1 MHISSRAPLLS
12 AAASMDCIWIMARLS
27 SLGRAGQHFH
37 DTEML
42 GLGQRPAFDDAYQV
56 ALVALAAF
64 VVRVQLGRTAQQ
76 FAVQAVLFLAIDQ
89 YGHRLGSLAAGDAT
103 LEGARG
109 LFGIVHH
116 AAPWVFC
123 FSPRIVAARA
133 ISRRTLA
140 NWWVCAA
147 WPWAFCMRRLN
158 CSRRSSAI
166 WSVSSC
172 ADLSRI
178 SLVSITAAPWS
189 RIGFA
194 PTTWPRQGGMPRA
207 PRLRSRLRFRTA
219 SGRAGS
225 ARPST
230 RRCPCRRPCGLRSAS
245 W

>member
-12 AAASMDCIWIMARLS
+12 AAASMDCIWIMARIS
-27 SLGRAGQHFH
+27 SLGRARQHFH
-37 DTEML
+37 DAEML
-42 GLGQRPAFDDAYQV
+42 GLGQRPAFGNAYQV
-56 ALVALAAF
+56 ALVALAVL

-76 FAVQAVLFLAIDQ
+76 LAVQAVLFLAIDQ
-89 YGHRLGSLAAGDAT
+89 HGHRLGRLVAGDAT

-109 LFGIVHH
+109 FFGIVHH

-166 WSVSSC
+166 WSISSC
-172 ADLSRI
+172 ADFPRI
-178 SLVSITAAPWS
+178 SLVSITAVPWS
-189 RIGFA
+189 RIGSGSTA
-194 PTTWPRQGGMPRA
+194 WPRRGGTPRA
-207 PRLRSRLRFRTA
+207 PRLR
-219 SGRAGS
+219 
-225 ARPST
+225 
-230 RRCPCRRPCGLRSAS
+230 
-245 W
+245 